1 MVFDEIICYLID
13 SLNLKQLNRLNDKEW
28 YNAVAAKSIHT
39 TSHLHQGVPGV
50 IGVDHYVIMERD
62 LYEYVNNHHSFGGP
76 IETWMLMI
84 EAKEKQAK
92 SQEVSRIALI
102 AIHGDEDVSYPL
114 KFRNC

>member
-1 MVFDEIICYLID
+1 MNNW
-13 SLNLKQLNRLNDKEW
+13 LNNKAW
-28 YNAVAAKSIHT
+28 YIAAAAKSIHT
-39 TSHLHQGVPGV
+39 SHLYQGLPCM
-50 IGVDHYVIMERD
+50 IGVGHYFTMERD
-62 LYEYVNNHHSFGGP
+62 LPEYVNNHHSFGGP

-102 AIHGDEDVSYPL
+102 AIHGDEDGSYPL